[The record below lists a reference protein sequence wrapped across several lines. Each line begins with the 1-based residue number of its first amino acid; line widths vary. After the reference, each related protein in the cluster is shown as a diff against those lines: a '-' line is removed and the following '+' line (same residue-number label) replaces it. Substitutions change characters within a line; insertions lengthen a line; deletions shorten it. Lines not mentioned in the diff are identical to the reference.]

1 MVAGHANASRRYE
14 ILISNLASMFL
25 LEAILPG
32 KVELDSVRSRF
43 PVFKKKIYLNSCS
56 QGALSDAVQDSLL
69 QHIQTWHEDGSPWDA
84 WVEKYEAARASFAK
98 FIGARPEEIAVLSCA
113 SNGISAIAS
122 SLNFTERRR
131 KVVMGE
137 FEFPTMGQIW
147 LAQQVRGAQ
156 IQFLA
161 AQDGRIPASEYAK
174 AIDDQ
179 TMIVP
184 VTGVCFMN
192 GARSDVPAVVKIAR
206 ERGALV
212 MLDDYQDCGTRPVDV
227 KALDL
232 DFYVTGALKYL
243 LCPSG
248 IAFLYVRP
256 ELIKK
261 LTPTITGWFGQ
272 ENPFAFDVKHFSP
285 AMSARRFE
293 SGTPPVPQVFAVPA
307 ALDLLGS
314 VGFDRIAEHVATLAQ
329 ALMAG
334 ARKLKIRIKTPADS
348 RGPLVV
354 LQVKDSE
361 AAVKKFAAHNIVVSN
376 RMDGLRISFHFY
388 NNIDDVRAVLDLLEK
403 NIDLAVTQ

>member
-1 MVAGHANASRRYE
+1 M
-14 ILISNLASMFL
+14 
-25 LEAILPG
+25 PG

-69 QHIQTWHEDGSPWDA
+69 DHIRTWNEDGSPWDA

-98 FIGARPEEIAVLSCA
+98 FIGARPEEVAILSCA

-122 SLNFTERRR
+122 SLNFAERRR

-156 IQFLA
+156 IQFVA

-174 AIDDQ
+174 AVDDQ
-179 TMIVP
+179 TLIVP

-192 GARSDVPAVVKIAR
+192 GARSDVPGVVKIAR

-248 IAFLYVRP
+248 IAFMYVRP

-272 ENPFAFDVKHFSP
+272 ENPFAFDVKHFIP

-293 SGTPPVPQVFAVPA
+293 SGSPPLPHVFAVPA

-314 VGFDRIAEHVATLAQ
+314 IGFDRIAEYVATLTQ
-329 ALMAG
+329 ALLAG
-334 ARKLKIRIKTPADS
+334 AGKLKIRIKTPTDS

-354 LQVKDSE
+354 LQMKDSD

-376 RMDGLRISFHFY
+376 RMDGLRISFHAY
-388 NNIDDVRAVLDLLEK
+388 NNIDDVRAVLEVLEK
-403 NIDLAVTQ
+403 NLDLAVTQ